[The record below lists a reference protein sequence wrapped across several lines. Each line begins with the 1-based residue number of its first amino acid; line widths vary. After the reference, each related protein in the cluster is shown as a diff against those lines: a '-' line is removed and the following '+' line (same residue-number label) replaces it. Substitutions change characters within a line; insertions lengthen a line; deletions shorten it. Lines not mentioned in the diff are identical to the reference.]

1 MATTKIWDVS
11 AHVSKL
17 LAYVA
22 NKNKTT
28 MEIQNGFDDEEMR
41 LAAEVLGLSADHFAT
56 EEKKFVTGINCTPE
70 NANEVMLTLLEG
82 TSPSDIQC
90 YHGYQSFK
98 PGEVTPDVA
107 HAIGVQLAN
116 ELWGEDFPVIVAT
129 HIDKGHVHNHFCLSA
144 SGFSGKRYHDCNA
157 TYQLMRDTSDR
168 LCREY
173 GLSVIE
179 NPSKDRHKHIAEV
192 HAEKK
197 GIPTMRDQIRAD
209 IDAVAKQEFIIKNFY
224 NRMRSLGYTIEQRG
238 KFLRIK
244 PYGYDKFF
252 RLDKLGAG
260 YTEEDIEAR
269 IRNNA
274 HNRQWTPIPYYQPIL
289 REKPTG
295 LYALYLHYCYL
306 LGAIPKVI
314 PNNPEAYAAIKE
326 DVRRARMYSEQA
338 KFLGKYFLD
347 TKDDL
352 IRHALKVRAQMD
364 VLYKERQKLRN
375 KMRWMKDPDE
385 MQPIRDQIFAISDK
399 LKPLRK
405 EYAMCKDIYDR
416 SDDIEKTVERI
427 EFPQLVEQAR
437 QKAALKKNG
446 REER

>member
-22 NKNKTT
+22 NKNKTV
-28 MEIQNGFDDEEMR
+28 MKIENKNFDESER
-41 LAAEVLGLSADHFAT
+41 LAAEILGLPYDHFTT

-70 NANEVMLTLLEG
+70 NANEVMLTILED
-82 TSPSDIQC
+82 TDISDIQA

-98 PGEVTPDVA
+98 PGEVTPDIA

-116 ELWGEDFPVIVAT
+116 ELWGEDFPVVVAT
-129 HIDKGHVHNHFCLSA
+129 HIDRGHVHNHFCLSA
-144 SGFSGKRYHDCNA
+144 TGFSGKRYHDCKA
-157 TYQLMRDTSDR
+157 SYKLMRDTSDR

-179 NPSKDRHKHIAEV
+179 KPKQQGAKHIAEV

-197 GIPTMRDQIRAD
+197 GIPTIRDQIRAD
-209 IDAVAKQEFIIKNFY
+209 IDAVANFEYLVQYFY
-224 NRMRSLGYTIEQRG
+224 NRMRSLGYTFERRG
-238 KFLRIK
+238 QYLRIK
-244 PYGYDKFF
+244 PYGSNKFF

-260 YTEEDIEAR
+260 YTEADIEAR
-269 IRNNA
+269 IKRNA
-274 HNRQWTPIPYYQPIL
+274 RERSWIPMHYYKPTL
-289 REKPTG
+289 PEKPKG

-314 PNNPEAYAAIKE
+314 PKNPEAYAAIKD

-338 KFLGKYFLD
+338 KFLGKYGLD

-352 IRHALKVRAQMD
+352 IQHALKVDRQIKA
-364 VLYKERQKLRN
+364 LCKERRALWN
-375 KMRWMKDPDE
+375 KIRWMKDPE
-385 MQPIRDQIFAISDK
+385 QVQPIRDEIFAISEK
-399 LKPLRK
+399 LKTLRK
-405 EYAMCKDIYDR
+405 EFAMCKDVYDR
-416 SDDIEKTVERI
+416 STSVERTVMLTD
-427 EFPQLVEQAR
+427 FPQLLEQEK
-437 QKAALKKNG
+437 QKSVPKKDG
-446 REER
+446 REGR

>member
-28 MEIQNGFDDEEMR
+28 MEVERGTDDEEMR
-41 LAAEVLGLSADHFAT
+41 LAAEMLGLPSDHFAT

-70 NANEVMLTLLEG
+70 NVNEVMLKLLDG
-82 TSPSDIQC
+82 ISPSDIQA

-98 PGEVTPDVA
+98 PGEVTPDIA
-107 HAIGVQLAN
+107 HAIGIQLAN
-116 ELWGEDFPVIVAT
+116 ELWGEDFPIIVAT
-129 HIDKGHVHNHFCLSA
+129 HIDRGHVHNHFCLPA
-144 SGFSGKRYHDCNA
+144 TGFSGRRYHDCKA
-157 TYQLMRDTSDR
+157 SYRRMRDTSDR

-179 NPSKDRHKHIAEV
+179 NPSKDRSKHIAEV

-209 IDAVAKQEFIIKNFY
+209 IDAVAKGELLTKYFY
-224 NRMRSLGYTIEQRG
+224 SRMQSLGYTFERRG
-238 KFLRIK
+238 QYLRIK
-244 PYGYDKFF
+244 PYGYNKFF

-274 HNRQWTPIPYYQPIL
+274 RARQWTPITYYQPTL
-289 REKPTG
+289 REKPRG
-295 LYALYLHYCYL
+295 LYTLYLHYCYL
-306 LGAIPKVI
+306 LGVIPKVI
-314 PNNPEAYAAIKE
+314 PKNPEAYAAIKD

-338 KFLGKYFLD
+338 KFLGKYGLD

-352 IRHALKVRAQMD
+352 IQHALGVREQMNT
-364 VLYKERQKLRN
+364 LCKERQKLRN
-375 KMRWMKDPDE
+375 KMRWMKDPAE
-385 MQPIRDQIFAISDK
+385 MQPIREQIFAISDK

-405 EYAMCKDIYDR
+405 EFAMCKDIYDR
-416 SDDIEKTVERI
+416 SDDIEKTVERV
-427 EFPQLVEQAR
+427 EFPQLVEQEK

>member
-1 MATTKIWDVS
+1 MATTKIWDVK

-28 MEIQNGFDDEEMR
+28 MEIENGFDDEEMR
-41 LAAEVLGLSADHFAT
+41 LAAEMLGLPSDHFAT

-82 TSPSDIQC
+82 VSPSDIQA

-98 PGEVTPDVA
+98 PGEVDADTA

-116 ELWGEDFPVIVAT
+116 ELWGEDFPIIVST
-129 HIDKGHVHNHFCLSA
+129 HIDKGHVHNHFCMPA

-157 TYQLMRDTSDR
+157 TYKRMRDTSDR

-179 NPSKDRHKHIAEV
+179 NPKQQSSKHIAEV

-197 GIPTMRDQIRAD
+197 GIPTMRDQIRSD
-209 IDAVAKQEFIIKNFY
+209 IDAVARQEFIIKNFY

-252 RLDKLGAG
+252 RLDKLGTG

-274 HNRQWTPIPYYQPIL
+274 RARQWTPITYYEPTL
-289 REKPTG
+289 REKPRG

-306 LGAIPKVI
+306 LGVIPKVI
-314 PNNPEAYAAIKE
+314 PKNPEAYAAIKE

-352 IRHALKVRAQMD
+352 IQHALKVRAQMD

-375 KMRWMKDPDE
+375 KMRWMKDPAE

-416 SDDIEKTVERI
+416 SDDVEKTVERV
-427 EFPQLVEQAR
+427 EFPQLVEQER
-437 QKAALKKNG
+437 QKSALKKNG

>member
-28 MEIQNGFDDEEMR
+28 MEIKSVTDDEEMR
-41 LAAEVLGLSADHFAT
+41 LAAEMLGLPSDHFAT
-56 EEKKFVTGINCTPE
+56 EEKKFVTGINCTPG

-82 TSPSDIQC
+82 ISPSDIQA

-98 PGEVTPDVA
+98 PSEVTPDVA
-107 HAIGVQLAN
+107 HAIGIQLAN

-144 SGFSGKRYHDCNA
+144 TGFSGRRYHDCNA
-157 TYQLMRDTSDR
+157 TYKLMRDTSDR

-209 IDAVAKQEFIIKNFY
+209 IDAVANNEFLSKNFY
-224 NRMRSLGYTIEQRG
+224 NRMRSLGYTFERRG
-238 KFLRIK
+238 QYLRIK
-244 PYGYDKFF
+244 PYGYNKFF
-252 RLDKLGAG
+252 RLDKLGKG
-260 YTEEDIEAR
+260 YTEEDVEAR

-274 HNRQWTPIPYYQPIL
+274 HNRQWTPIPFYQPTL

-306 LGAIPKVI
+306 LGAKPKVI
-314 PNNPEAYAAIKE
+314 PKNPEAYAAIKE

-352 IRHALKVRAQMD
+352 IRHALKVRAQMEA
-364 VLYKERQKLRN
+364 LCKERQKLRN

-385 MQPIRDQIFAISDK
+385 IQPIREQIFAISDK

-427 EFPQLVEQAR
+427 EFPQAVQQAR
-437 QKAALKKNG
+437 EANKRKDDRND
-446 REER
+446 R

>member
-11 AHVSKL
+11 EHVSKL

-41 LAAEVLGLSADHFAT
+41 LAAEALGLSSDHFAT

-82 TSPSDIQC
+82 VSPTSIQA

-144 SGFSGKRYHDCNA
+144 SGFSGRRYHDCNT
-157 TYQLMRDTSDR
+157 TYKLMRDTSDR

-209 IDAVAKQEFIIKNFY
+209 IDVVARREFTIKNFY
-224 NRMRSLGYTIEQRG
+224 NRMRSLG
-238 KFLRIK
+238 
-244 PYGYDKFF
+244 
-252 RLDKLGAG
+252 
-260 YTEEDIEAR
+260 
-269 IRNNA
+269 
-274 HNRQWTPIPYYQPIL
+274 
-289 REKPTG
+289 
-295 LYALYLHYCYL
+295 
-306 LGAIPKVI
+306 
-314 PNNPEAYAAIKE
+314 
-326 DVRRARMYSEQA
+326 
-338 KFLGKYFLD
+338 
-347 TKDDL
+347 TKG
-352 IRHALKVRAQMD
+352 I
-364 VLYKERQKLRN
+364 
-375 KMRWMKDPDE
+375 
-385 MQPIRDQIFAISDK
+385 
-399 LKPLRK
+399 
-405 EYAMCKDIYDR
+405 
-416 SDDIEKTVERI
+416 
-427 EFPQLVEQAR
+427 
-437 QKAALKKNG
+437 
-446 REER
+446 

>member
-28 MEIQNGFDDEEMR
+28 MEVQNGFDDEEMR
-41 LAAEVLGLSADHFAT
+41 LAAEMLGLSSDHFAT

-82 TSPSDIQC
+82 VSPTSIQA
-90 YHGYQSFK
+90 YHGYQSFN
-98 PGEVTPDVA
+98 PGEVTPDLA
-107 HAIGVQLAN
+107 HAIGIQLAN

-144 SGFSGKRYHDCNA
+144 TGFSGKRYHDCNA
-157 TYQLMRDTSDR
+157 TYQLMRETSDR

-179 NPSKDRHKHIAEV
+179 NPSKDRSKHIAEV
-192 HAEKK
+192 HAEQK
-197 GIPTMRDQIRAD
+197 GIPTIRQQIRAD
-209 IDAVAKQEFIIKNFY
+209 IDAVAKQELLTKYFY
-224 NRMRSLGYTIEQRG
+224 SRMQSLGYTFERRG
-238 KFLRIK
+238 KYLRIK
-244 PYGYDKFF
+244 PYGYNKFF
-252 RLDKLGAG
+252 RLDKLGTG

-274 HNRQWTPIPYYQPIL
+274 RAHQWTPITYYEPTL
-289 REKPTG
+289 REKPRG

-306 LGAIPKVI
+306 LGVIPKVI
-314 PNNPEAYAAIKE
+314 PKNPEAYAAIKE
-326 DVRRARMYSEQA
+326 DVRRARIYSEQA

-352 IRHALKVRAQMD
+352 IQHALKVRAQMD

-375 KMRWMKDPDE
+375 KMRWMKDPAE

-416 SDDIEKTVERI
+416 SDDIEKTVERV
-427 EFPQLVEQAR
+427 EFPQLVEQER

>member
-28 MEIQNGFDDEEMR
+28 IEMENKNVEEAER
-41 LAAEVLGLSADHFAT
+41 LAAEMLGLSPEHFAT

-70 NANEVMLTLLEG
+70 NANKVMLTLLEG
-82 TSPSDIQC
+82 TSLSEIQA
-90 YHGYQSFK
+90 YHGIQSFK
-98 PGEVTPDVA
+98 PGEVDADTA
-107 HAIGVQLAN
+107 HAIGIQLAN
-116 ELWGEDFPVIVAT
+116 ELWGEDFPIIVAT
-129 HIDKGHVHNHFCLSA
+129 HIDRGHVHNHFCIPA
-144 SGFSGKRYHDCNA
+144 TGFSGRRYHDCNA
-157 TYQLMRDTSDR
+157 TYKLMRDTSDR

-179 NPSKDRHKHIAEV
+179 NPKQQGSKHIAEV

-197 GIPTMRDQIRAD
+197 GIPTMRNQIRAD
-209 IDAVAKQEFIIKNFY
+209 IDAVAKQEFTIKNFY
-224 NRMRSLGYTIEQRG
+224 NRMRSLGYTFEHRG
-238 KFLRIK
+238 QYLRIK
-244 PYGYDKFF
+244 PYGYNKFF

-260 YTEEDIEAR
+260 YTEEDIDAR

-274 HNRQWTPIPYYQPIL
+274 RAHQWTPIKYYEPTL
-289 REKPTG
+289 REKPRG

-306 LGAIPKVI
+306 LGLIPKVL
-314 PNNPEAYAAIKE
+314 PKNPEAYAAIKE

-352 IRHALKVRAQMD
+352 IQHALKVRAQMD

-375 KMRWMKDPDE
+375 KMRWMKDPTE
-385 MQPIRDQIFAISDK
+385 MQLIREQIFAISDK

-416 SDDIEKTVERI
+416 SDDIEKTVECV
-427 EFPQLVEQAR
+427 EFPQLVEQER
-437 QKAALKKNG
+437 QKSALKKNG

>member
-28 MEIQNGFDDEEMR
+28 MEVERETDIEEMR
-41 LAAEVLGLSADHFAT
+41 LAVEVLGLSTDHFAT

-82 TSPSDIQC
+82 TSPSEIQA

-98 PGEVTPDVA
+98 PGEVDADTA
-107 HAIGVQLAN
+107 HAIGIQLAN
-116 ELWGEDFPVIVAT
+116 ELWGEDFPIIVAT
-129 HIDKGHVHNHFCLSA
+129 HIDRGHVHNHFCIPA
-144 SGFSGKRYHDCNA
+144 TGFSGKRYHDCNA
-157 TYQLMRDTSDR
+157 TYKLMRDTSDR

-179 NPSKDRHKHIAEV
+179 NPKQQGSKHIAEV

-209 IDAVAKQEFIIKNFY
+209 IDAVAKQELLTKYFY
-224 NRMRSLGYTIEQRG
+224 SRMQSLGYTFERRG
-238 KFLRIK
+238 KYLRIK
-244 PYGYDKFF
+244 PYGYNKFF

-260 YTEEDIEAR
+260 YTKEDIEAR

-274 HNRQWTPIPYYQPIL
+274 RARQWTPIPFYQPIL

-314 PNNPEAYAAIKE
+314 PKNPEAYAAIKE
-326 DVRRARMYSEQA
+326 DVSRARMYSEQA

-352 IRHALKVRAQMD
+352 IQHALKVRAQMD
-364 VLYKERQKLRN
+364 ELYKERQKLRN
-375 KMRWMKDPDE
+375 KMRWMKDPTE
-385 MQPIRDQIFAISDK
+385 MQPIREQIFAISDK

-416 SDDIEKTVERI
+416 SDDIEKTVERV
-427 EFPQLVEQAR
+427 EFPQLVEQEK

>member
-1 MATTKIWDVS
+1 LATTKIWDVS

-28 MEIQNGFDDEEMR
+28 IEMENKNVDEAER
-41 LAAEVLGLSADHFAT
+41 LAAEMLGLPPEHFAT

-70 NANEVMLTLLEG
+70 NANEVMLTLLED
-82 TSPSDIQC
+82 TDSSDIQA

-116 ELWGEDFPVIVAT
+116 ELWGEDFPVVVAT
-129 HIDKGHVHNHFCLSA
+129 HIDRGHVHNHFCFSA
-144 SGFSGKRYHDCNA
+144 TGFSGKRYHDCKA
-157 TYQLMRDTSDR
+157 TYKLMRDTSDR

-179 NPSKDRHKHIAEV
+179 NPSKDRYKHIAEV
-192 HAEKK
+192 HAEQK
-197 GIPTMRDQIRAD
+197 GIPTIRQQIRAD
-209 IDAVAKQEFIIKNFY
+209 IDAVARQEFIIKNFY

-260 YTEEDIEAR
+260 YTEADIEAR
-269 IRNNA
+269 VRRNA
-274 HNRQWTPIPYYQPIL
+274 QTMEWKKIEYYKPTLQ
-289 REKPTG
+289 EKPKG
-295 LYALYLHYCYL
+295 LRALYLHYCYL

-314 PNNPEAYAAIKE
+314 PKNAEAYAAIK
-326 DVRRARMYSEQA
+326 DDIRRARMYSEQA
-338 KFLGKYFLD
+338 KFLGKYGLE

-352 IRHALKVRAQMD
+352 IQHALKVDPQIKA
-364 VLYKERQKLRN
+364 LCKERRTLWN
-375 KMRWMKDPDE
+375 KIRWMKDPE
-385 MQPIRDQIFAISDK
+385 QVQPIRDEIFALSEKIK
-399 LKPLRK
+399 TLRK
-405 EYAMCKDIYDR
+405 EFAMCKDVYDR
-416 SDDIEKTVERI
+416 SASVERTVMLI
-427 EFPQLVEQAR
+427 EFPQLLEQEK
-437 QKAALKKNG
+437 QKSAPKKDG
-446 REER
+446 REDR

>member
-1 MATTKIWDVS
+1 MATTKIWDVK

-28 MEIQNGFDDEEMR
+28 MELEVKSDNEAEN
-41 LAAEVLGLSADHFAT
+41 LAAEILGLPPEHFLH
-56 EEKKFVTGINCTPE
+56 EEKEFVTGINCTPE
-70 NANEVMLTLLEG
+70 NANEVMLALLEG
-82 TSPSDIQC
+82 VDSSDIQA

-107 HAIGVQLAN
+107 HAIGIQLAN
-116 ELWGEDFPVIVAT
+116 ELWGEDFPIIVAT
-129 HIDKGHVHNHFCLSA
+129 HIDRGHVHNHFCLSA
-144 SGFSGKRYHDCNA
+144 TGFSGKRYHDCNA
-157 TYQLMRDTSDR
+157 TYELMRDTSDR

-179 NPSKDRHKHIAEV
+179 NPKQQGSKHIAEV

-209 IDAVAKQEFIIKNFY
+209 IDAVARQEFIIKNFY

-238 KFLRIK
+238 DFLRIK

-260 YTEEDIEAR
+260 YTEDDIEAR

-274 HNRQWTPIPYYQPIL
+274 RARQWTPIPFYQPTL

-306 LGAIPKVI
+306 LGAIPKEI
-314 PNNPEAYAAIKE
+314 PKNPEAYAAIKE

-352 IRHALKVRAQMD
+352 IRHALKVRAQMEA
-364 VLYKERQKLRN
+364 LCKERQKLRN
-375 KMRWMKDPDE
+375 KMRWMKDPAE

-416 SDDIEKTVERI
+416 SDDIEKTVERV
-427 EFPQLVEQAR
+427 EFPQLVEQER

>member
-17 LAYVA
+17 LTYVA

-28 MEIQNGFDDEEMR
+28 MEMERGTDNEEMR
-41 LAAEVLGLSADHFAT
+41 LATEMLGLPSDHFAT

-82 TSPSDIQC
+82 TSPSEIQA

-98 PGEVTPDVA
+98 PGEVDADTA
-107 HAIGVQLAN
+107 HAIGIQLAN
-116 ELWGEDFPVIVAT
+116 ELWGEDFPIIVAT
-129 HIDKGHVHNHFCLSA
+129 HIDRGHVHNHFCLSA
-144 SGFSGKRYHDCNA
+144 TGFSGRRYHDCNA
-157 TYQLMRDTSDR
+157 TYKLMRDTSDR

-179 NPSKDRHKHIAEV
+179 NPSKDKHKHIAEV

-209 IDAVAKQEFIIKNFY
+209 IDAVAKRELLAKNFY
-224 NRMRSLGYTIEQRG
+224 SRMKSLGYTFERRG
-238 KFLRIK
+238 QYLRIK

-252 RLDKLGAG
+252 RLDKLGAE

-274 HNRQWTPIPYYQPIL
+274 RARQWTPITYYEPTL
-289 REKPTG
+289 REKPRG

-314 PNNPEAYAAIKE
+314 PKNPEAYAAIKE

-352 IRHALKVRAQMD
+352 IQHALKVRAQMD

-375 KMRWMKDPDE
+375 KMRRMKDPDE
-385 MQPIRDQIFAISDK
+385 MQPIREQIFAISDK

-405 EYAMCKDIYDR
+405 EHAMCKDIYDR
-416 SDDIEKTVERI
+416 SDDIQKTVERV
-427 EFPQLVEQAR
+427 EFPQLVEQER
-437 QKAALKKNG
+437 QNAALKKNG

>member
-28 MEIQNGFDDEEMR
+28 MEVKRGTDDEEMR
-41 LAAEVLGLSADHFAT
+41 LAAEMLGLPSDHFAT

-82 TSPSDIQC
+82 TSPSEIQC

-157 TYQLMRDTSDR
+157 TYKLMRDTSDR

-197 GIPTMRDQIRAD
+197 GIPTMRQQIRAD
-209 IDAVAKQEFIIKNFY
+209 IDAVARREFTIRNFY

-252 RLDKLGAG
+252 RLDKLGKG

-306 LGAIPKVI
+306 LGAIPKEI

-352 IRHALKVRAQMD
+352 IRHALKIRAQMEA
-364 VLYKERQKLRN
+364 LCKERQKLRN
-375 KMRWMKDPDE
+375 KMRWMKDPAE
-385 MQPIRDQIFAISDK
+385 MQPIREQIFAISDK

-427 EFPQLVEQAR
+427 EFPQLVEQER

>member
-1 MATTKIWDVS
+1 MATTKIWDVK

-28 MEIQNGFDDEEMR
+28 MEIENGFYDEEMR
-41 LAAEVLGLSADHFAT
+41 LAAEMLGLPSDHFAT

-82 TSPSDIQC
+82 VSPSDIQA

-107 HAIGVQLAN
+107 HAIGIQLAN

-144 SGFSGKRYHDCNA
+144 SGFSGKRYHDCNT
-157 TYQLMRDTSDR
+157 TYKLMRDTSDR

-179 NPSKDRHKHIAEV
+179 NPSNDRHKHIAEV

-209 IDAVAKQEFIIKNFY
+209 IDVVARREFTIRNFY

-252 RLDKLGAG
+252 RLDKLGKG

-306 LGAIPKVI
+306 LGAIPKEI

-352 IRHALKVRAQMD
+352 IRHALKVRAQMEA
-364 VLYKERQKLRN
+364 LCKERQKLRN
-375 KMRWMKDPDE
+375 KMRWMKDPAE

-427 EFPQLVEQAR
+427 EFPQAVQQAR
-437 QKAALKKNG
+437 EANKKDTRG
-446 REER
+446 DR

>member
-1 MATTKIWDVS
+1 
-11 AHVSKL
+11 
-17 LAYVA
+17 
-22 NKNKTT
+22 
-28 MEIQNGFDDEEMR
+28 MEIKSGTDDEEMR
-41 LAAEVLGLSADHFAT
+41 LAAEMLGLPSDHFAT

-82 TSPSDIQC
+82 TSPSEIQA

-98 PGEVTPDVA
+98 PGEVDADTA
-107 HAIGVQLAN
+107 HAIGIQLAN
-116 ELWGEDFPVIVAT
+116 ELWGEDFPIIVAT
-129 HIDKGHVHNHFCLSA
+129 HIDRGHVHNHFCIPA
-144 SGFSGKRYHDCNA
+144 TGFSGKRYHDCNA
-157 TYQLMRDTSDR
+157 TYKLMRDTSDR
-168 LCREY
+168 LCSEY

-179 NPSKDRHKHIAEV
+179 NPSKDKHKHIAEV

-209 IDAVAKQEFIIKNFY
+209 IDAVANQEFLSKNFY
-224 NRMRSLGYTIEQRG
+224 NRMRSLGYTFERRG
-238 KFLRIK
+238 QYLRIK
-244 PYGYDKFF
+244 PYGYNKFF
-252 RLDKLGAG
+252 RLDKLGTG

-269 IRNNA
+269 IKKNA
-274 HNRQWTPIPYYQPIL
+274 IERQWTPIPFYQPTL
-289 REKPTG
+289 REKPKG

-306 LGAIPKVI
+306 LGVIPKVI
-314 PNNPEAYAAIKE
+314 PKNPEAYAAIKE

-352 IRHALKVRAQMD
+352 IKHALKVRAQMD

-375 KMRWMKDPDE
+375 KMRWMKDLAE
-385 MQPIRDQIFAISDK
+385 MQPIREQIFAISDK

-416 SDDIEKTVERI
+416 SDDIAKTVERI
-427 EFPQLVEQAR
+427 EFPQLVEQER

>member
-157 TYQLMRDTSDR
+157 TYKLMRDTSDR

-209 IDAVAKQEFIIKNFY
+209 IDVVARREFTIRNFY

-252 RLDKLGAG
+252 RLDKLGKG

-306 LGAIPKVI
+306 LGAIPKEI

-352 IRHALKVRAQMD
+352 IRHALKVRAQMEA
-364 VLYKERQKLRN
+364 LCKERQKLRN
-375 KMRWMKDPDE
+375 KMRWMKDPAE
-385 MQPIRDQIFAISDK
+385 MQPIRDQIFDISDK

-427 EFPQLVEQAR
+427 EFPQLVEQER

-446 REER
+446 QEER